1 MTIMRM
7 RVHLMTK
14 FMITVRALRFAD
26 GDFRGFCTARVEPRG
41 GSAAMMKHVR
51 RAGSPVSG
59 RIDAVMG
66 RRVARAHDYSFAP

>member
-1 MTIMRM
+1 M
-7 RVHLMTK
+7 H
-14 FMITVRALRFAD
+14 ALRFAD
-26 GDFRGFCTARVEPRG
+26 GDFRGFCTAQARAARVEPRG
-41 GSAAMMKHVR
+41 GSAAVMKHVR